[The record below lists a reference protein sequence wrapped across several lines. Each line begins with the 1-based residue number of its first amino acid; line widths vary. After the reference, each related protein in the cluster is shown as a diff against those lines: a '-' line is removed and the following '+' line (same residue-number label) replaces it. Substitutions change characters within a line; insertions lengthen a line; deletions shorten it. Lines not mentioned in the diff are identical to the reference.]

1 MSTIIVC
8 EHYATFELMSEE
20 LAVMHGDERVAEEG
34 AEEVEEGDDPV
45 GVLQG
50 HRRTTRDHLE
60 QGNHGPEETTARG

>member
-1 MSTIIVC
+1 
-8 EHYATFELMSEE
+8 MSEE

-50 HRRTTRDHLE
+50 HRRTPRDHLQ
-60 QGNHGPEETTARG
+60 QGNHGPEENQN